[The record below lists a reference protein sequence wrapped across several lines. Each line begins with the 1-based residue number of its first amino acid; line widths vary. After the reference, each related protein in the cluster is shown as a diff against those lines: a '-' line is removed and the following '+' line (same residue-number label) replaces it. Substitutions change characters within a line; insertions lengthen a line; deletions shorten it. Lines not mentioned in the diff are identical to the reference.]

1 MTNKSNSAISNWTQ
15 SELMYFPYSPRVL
28 AGAEVNETLE
38 GSIAEHFNNVSTLF
52 GITKSDLATL
62 ARSEGIRLILLQRNG
77 VDPTEGEIKAE
88 LKSIE
93 SEHNQSAR
101 APRLAK
107 RASDVRGPMLS
118 VSDLAVLNTNVIS
131 KSIFKP
137 GLFIIYG
144 GAESGKSH
152 RLSRLFD
159 LVRSEPRPFSFEYLI
174 MGEPDHRSLGSWR
187 EIIATLR
194 YGLLDD
200 GEVYIPDVMFVD
212 SLKDLIYMPSDS
224 GSGAGGLS
232 TETISVLSSLSAQ
245 LMREGRTV
253 IAVINPSQPKY
264 INEMYE
270 TLKSNVTGV
279 FYYNPRTT
287 KDDSPRGP
295 DHFTPTIVGK
305 LKSSVREWKDTYY
318 ERSVD
323 QQIMTLIGLDGDV
336 LDQTAGATVHIVPL
350 TTPSERARFA
360 RNMRSKLANSIT
372 SLTPS
377 NKGNK
382 GN

>member
-1 MTNKSNSAISNWTQ
+1 MATKSKPSAPALSPWTQ

-28 AGAEVNETLE
+28 AGAEANDALE
-38 GSIAEHFNNVSTLF
+38 GSIAEHFNNVTAQF
-52 GITKSDLATL
+52 GVTKGDLASL
-62 ARSEGIRLILLQRNG
+62 ARSEGVRLILLQRNG
-77 VDPTEGEIKAE
+77 SDPSTSEIKAE
-88 LKSIE
+88 EAAIE
-93 SEHNQSAR
+93 AEHNSSPR

-118 VSDLAVLNTNVIS
+118 VSDLAVLNTQVVS

-152 RLSRLFD
+152 RLSRLFE
-159 LVRSEPRPFSFEYLI
+159 LMSSERRSFSFEYLI

-194 YGLLDD
+194 YGLLND
-200 GEVYIPDVMFVD
+200 GDIYIPDVMFID

-232 TETISVLSSLSAQ
+232 TETISVLSSISAQ

-279 FYYNPRTT
+279 FYYNPRIT
-287 KDDSPRGP
+287 KEENPRGP
-295 DHFTPTIVGK
+295 DHFTPTVVSG
-305 LKSSVREWKDTYY
+305 LKSSFREWQDTHYD
-318 ERSVD
+318 RSVD
-323 QQIMTLIGLDGDV
+323 KQIMALIGLEGDV
-336 LDQTAGATVHIVPL
+336 LDTRVGKVVQAAIPS
-350 TTPSERARFA
+350 TPTERANFS
-360 RNMRSKLANSIT
+360 RNVRNKLATSLT

-377 NKGNK
+377 NKGN
-382 GN
+382 